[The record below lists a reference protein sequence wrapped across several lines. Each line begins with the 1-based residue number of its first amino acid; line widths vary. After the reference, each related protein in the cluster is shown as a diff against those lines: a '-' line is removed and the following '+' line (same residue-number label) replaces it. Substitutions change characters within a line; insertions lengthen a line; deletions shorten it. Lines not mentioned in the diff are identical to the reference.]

1 MQTLLRSK
9 AYTIHE
15 AVGRVIYDSKGEFEK
30 GENVVMIPN
39 TPKDDDKDVT
49 SRDENVVA
57 DGGADGADGG
67 GRMIAG
73 LFRAEVEVTETGR
86 LRLQLLQVPS
96 ELKIR

>member
-1 MQTLLRSK
+1 MGGRFNDFVEILLLGLVVV
-9 AYTIHE
+9 
-15 AVGRVIYDSKGEFEK
+15 AVVA
-30 GENVVMIPN
+30 VVSE
-39 TPKDDDKDVT
+39 DDDKDVT